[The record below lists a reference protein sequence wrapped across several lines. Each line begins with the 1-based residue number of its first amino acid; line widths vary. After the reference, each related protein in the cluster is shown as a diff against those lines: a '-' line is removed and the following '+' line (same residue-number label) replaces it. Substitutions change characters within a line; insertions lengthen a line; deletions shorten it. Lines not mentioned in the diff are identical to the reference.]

1 MIQISLK
8 TDNDTQYG
16 NLLKL
21 DAPRTGPEHH
31 QVSDGPDGPLIHQYI
46 VIDFEYA
53 APSARGYD
61 IANHFHEWRANYH
74 HPTLSHS
81 LQPHYP
87 YPSLA
92 QRHDFYTAYLDDSA
106 VDELEKEV
114 RLWSPASSVFWAVWG
129 LVQAEEQVENLI
141 DGITATDFDYL
152 VGAGIL
158 RVTETSL
165 MRWNEWRCF
174 AKKRASWEL

>member
-1 MIQISLK
+1 VSCLLCFILT

-21 DAPRTGPEHH
+21 DAPRNGPDHH
-31 QVSDGPDGPLIHQYI
+31 QVSFADAPRQRLTLQYI

-81 LQPHYP
+81 LQPHFP
-87 YPSLA
+87 YPSLE
-92 QRHDFYTAYLDDSA
+92 QRKAFYRSYLDLDDGPGVEA
-106 VDELEKEV
+106 LEREV
-114 RLWSPASSVFWAVWG
+114 RIWSPASSVFWAMWG

-152 VGAGIL
+152 VSGADG
-158 RVTETSL
+158 S
-165 MRWNEWRCF
+165 
-174 AKKRASWEL
+174 KS